1 MEAQVSDILERLCRR
16 AASKTRFDADQELLK
31 AAAVEIRRL
40 RDEVIRQR
48 ANEIAGLVVNSG
60 PLLSKKQ

>member
-1 MEAQVSDILERLCRR
+1 MSNILERLCRR
-16 AASKTRFDADQELLK
+16 AASKGRFDVDQELLK

>member
-1 MEAQVSDILERLCRR
+1 LR
-16 AASKTRFDADQELLK
+16 AASKSRFDADQELLK

-60 PLLSKKQ
+60 QPLSKKQ

>member
-1 MEAQVSDILERLCRR
+1 MSDILERLCRR

-31 AAAVEIRRL
+31 AAVDEIRRL

-48 ANEIAGLVVNSG
+48 ANEIAGLAINVLDQ
-60 PLLSKKQ
+60 PLSKKQR

>member
-1 MEAQVSDILERLCRR
+1 MSDILERLYRGI
-16 AASKTRFDADQELLK
+16 ATKGRFDADQELLK
-31 AAAVEIRRL
+31 AAANEIRRL